1 MTEFPMTITIGRLL
15 FRALSIGAWSL
26 FGICHLSFVIS
37 SAPAAELKFA
47 SFDESQTEFDRSVK
61 PLLTKYCAECHG
73 PDLAEKELNLPAL
86 PPDMKATT
94 SAARWAVVLTQ
105 LSLGKMPPK
114 DEPQPSAEGKQAVIA
129 WIKAQMKQ
137 NRRFMSFRHRLAISG
152 LSPKVRFPFAQSA
165 GKNLR
170 ASIIEKG
177 TFG

>member
-1 MTEFPMTITIGRLL
+1 MTKTIGRLL

-114 DEPQPSAEGKQAVIA
+114 DEPQPGGEAKAAAVE
-129 WIKAQMKQ
+129 WIKAKLKEQ
-137 NRRFMSFRHRLAISG
+137 ND
-152 LSPKVRFPFAQSA
+152 FA
-165 GKNLR
+165 LR
-170 ASIIEKG
+170 EVFELVPRESVPDLEGETIFKSKIVSS
-177 TFG
+177 